1 MSLELA
7 LLTVDDTTPG
17 LEWPVTIL
25 TQTEYEAGV
34 YLKALESSY
43 PTYLYLERSQPVALL
58 HIWPIP
64 TLPYT
69 LQLVPWM
76 EHSPYEA
83 YDAVLHW
90 PAGYQDAFESNLAVR
105 LAPFYG
111 VPVAPELRQ
120 WAEDSK
126 RALFPINAEIGHIS
140 LVPGRR
146 VGSGGLSFPRGFR
159 EGWG

>member
-17 LEWPVTIL
+17 LEWRLTIL

-34 YLKALESSY
+34 YTKALESSY
-43 PTYLYLERSQPVALL
+43 PTYVYLERSQPVNML
-58 HIWPIP
+58 HIWPVP

-69 LQLVPWM
+69 LQLLPWK
-76 EHSPYEA
+76 EHSPYES
-83 YDAVLHW
+83 YDAVLYW
-90 PAGYQDAFESNLAVR
+90 PAGYQDAFEPNLAVR

-111 VPVAPELRQ
+111 VQASPRPAQRPRRASGRCSHQRRGGAYCPVSRAPCGL
-120 WAEDSK
+120 
-126 RALFPINAEIGHIS
+126 
-140 LVPGRR
+140 
-146 VGSGGLSFPRGFR
+146 GGLSYPRGFR